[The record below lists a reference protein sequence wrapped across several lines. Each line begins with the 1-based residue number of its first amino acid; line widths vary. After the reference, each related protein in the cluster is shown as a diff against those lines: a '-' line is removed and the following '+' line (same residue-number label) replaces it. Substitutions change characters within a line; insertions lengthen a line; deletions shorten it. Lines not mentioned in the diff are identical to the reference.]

1 MSTVRGAR
9 VLGSASL
16 RSAVIVGSVLAG
28 LFLSACGQQQSG
40 SELTH
45 NADEPVRDPG
55 AFNWASVDDAEYRAF
70 MAPLFGLEDNFLPA
84 SHAVTKRTQFWI
96 DQFDA
101 NLRARYPREM
111 ENVPAPSA
119 RVIINPSLNAF
130 VGPVPV
136 CIPVSGSWAGANGNR
151 TTEIAYFDVTTGEFS
166 EWPEE
171 QIRCREETDPRQ
183 ARLVVQSIVDA
194 FNRNSLTRCRLQV
207 ASARSGTLS
216 LRSNAD
222 CSVGQDLDG
231 IGSSGKIALMRTGS
245 WINVYTGMI
254 PEMGE
259 AEFAGVIAH
268 ELGHYYRAHVTGPK
282 ELDGYFYR
290 LQEANAPTRP
300 ERDPSLDA
308 LGERVVK
315 GSAMVKT
322 AGVFKSL
329 RDQRF
334 HSKVYLAVGSIG
346 TQICAGGRDCNDE
359 CQAFA
364 DIVADRTYVSDT
376 NFFPFR
382 ELSATGRRR
391 YAEFETAAAAC
402 LATVPTTG
410 QGSIDWVT
418 LATLV
423 MRPTWPSWLTNSQ
436 DITST
441 VEEFGRSTLSFVP
454 AEAPRNVTHV
464 ASAYEALSE
473 IIRAA
478 ELDSDRALREA
489 YETRLGHYTFEQEA
503 DEISAEWMT
512 QIGVDP
518 NAAVGTYLSIGR
530 WVASQGADSSMPF
543 DVGVEECER
552 LYRSGWR
559 AEDGSYKYIALGDYS
574 DPHHSFC
581 YRAFNLDRDIRAHGF
596 AVPRGVT
603 PPQMD
608 DGYTWAEIQAMSA
621 SASSSDMS
629 PAGGSSGRGLI
640 SRFVHNNCPLAPRSM
655 HRFTQAQPAVLAD

>member
-1 MSTVRGAR
+1 MG
-9 VLGSASL
+9 G
-16 RSAVIVGSVLAG
+16 VLAG
-28 LFLSACGQQQSG
+28 LILSACGQNVAFDG
-40 SELTH
+40 SDLSH
-45 NADEPVRDPG
+45 NADEPVRDNA
-55 AFNWASVDDAEYRAF
+55 AFNWASVNDRDYRTY
-70 MAPLFGLEDNFLPA
+70 MAPLFGLEDNYLPTD
-84 SHAVTKRTQFWI
+84 HAVTKRTQFWI
-96 DQFDA
+96 DEFDS
-101 NLRARYPREM
+101 NLRARYPRQM
-111 ENVPAPSA
+111 EGVPAPTA

-136 CIPVSGSWAGANGNR
+136 CVPVSGTWAGANGNR
-151 TTEIAYFDVTTGEFS
+151 TTDVAYFDVTTGEFS

-171 QIRCREETDPRQ
+171 QIRCREETDAAQ
-183 ARLVVQSIVDA
+183 ARLVVQSIVDT
-194 FNRNSLTRCRLQV
+194 FNANPRTRCRLQL
-207 ASARSGTLS
+207 ASGRNGAVS
-216 LRSNAD
+216 LRASEG
-222 CSVGQDLDG
+222 CSVGADLDG

-268 ELGHYYRAHVTGPK
+268 ELGHYYRAHVTGPD

-290 LQEANAPTRP
+290 LAETNGTTRP

-322 AGVFKSL
+322 AGVFKSV
-329 RDQRF
+329 REQRF
-334 HSKVYLAVGSIG
+334 HSKVYLAVGTIG
-346 TQICAGGRDCNDE
+346 TQVCAEGRDCNEE
-359 CQAFA
+359 CQAFSN
-364 DIVADRTYVSDT
+364 IVSDRTYVSDT

-391 YAEFETAAAAC
+391 HAEFETAAAAC
-402 LATVPTTG
+402 LATIPLSG
-410 QGSIDWVT
+410 QGSMDWVT
-418 LATLV
+418 LAMLIA
-423 MRPTWPSWLTNSQ
+423 RPTWPSWLANSQ
-436 DITST
+436 DIIAT

-454 AEAPRNVTHV
+454 AEAPRGVSD
-464 ASAYEALSE
+464 AGAAYVALSE

-478 ELDSDRALREA
+478 EVDSDRALREA

-503 DEISAEWMT
+503 DEISAEWLT
-512 QIGVDP
+512 QVGVNP
-518 NAAVGTYLSIGR
+518 AAAVETYLSIGR
-530 WVASQGADSSMPF
+530 WVASQGADASMPF

-596 AVPRGVT
+596 AVAPGVT
-603 PPQMD
+603 PPRMD
-608 DGYTWAEIQAMSA
+608 DGLSWTQIQSMAA
-621 SASSSDMS
+621 AASSADLS
-629 PAGGSSGRGLI
+629 PAAGSGRGVSDASGASRSVI
-640 SRFVHNNCPLAPRSM
+640 SRFVKNNCPLAPRSM
-655 HRFTQAQPAVLAD
+655 HRITGAQPAVFAN